1 MARTHS
7 FSPFPRMILD
17 KQPVTSLLG
26 FDTRQLRPQAECPKH
41 SKADRSNPSAQI
53 ERVLYRGRF
62 LQRIPCGSGIIDPVA
77 VSIFPLE
84 DSIRA
89 NQTRNK

>member
-7 FSPFPRMILD
+7 FSPFPEDVLG
-17 KQPVTSLLG
+17 KQPVTNPLSL
-26 FDTRQLRPQAECPKH
+26 DTRQPRPLAERPKH
-41 SKADRSNPSAQI
+41 GKADRSNPSAQI
-53 ERVLYRGRF
+53 ERVAYRWRF
-62 LQRIPCGSGIIDPVA
+62 LQRIPCGSGVIDPVA

-84 DSIRA
+84 NSVRP